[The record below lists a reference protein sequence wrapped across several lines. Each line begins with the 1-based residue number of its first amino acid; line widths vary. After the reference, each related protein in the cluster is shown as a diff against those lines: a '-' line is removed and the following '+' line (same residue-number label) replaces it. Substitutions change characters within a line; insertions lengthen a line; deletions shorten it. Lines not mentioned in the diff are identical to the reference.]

1 MIHSIR
7 VNNTMSIFFI
17 FSFRRWFILRRIFI
31 TVHLNNDVVLHSN
44 RYNTKKISTVMYFI
58 FLLQVTLSKQKYIIE
73 VMKLI
78 WKPDTENK

>member
-31 TVHLNNDVVLHSN
+31 TVHRNNDVVLHSN
-44 RYNTKKISTVMYFI
+44 RYNTKKISIVMYFI
-58 FLLQVTLSKQKYIIE
+58 FLL
-73 VMKLI
+73 
-78 WKPDTENK
+78 

>member
-44 RYNTKKISTVMYFI
+44 RYNTK
-58 FLLQVTLSKQKYIIE
+58 
-73 VMKLI
+73 
-78 WKPDTENK
+78 